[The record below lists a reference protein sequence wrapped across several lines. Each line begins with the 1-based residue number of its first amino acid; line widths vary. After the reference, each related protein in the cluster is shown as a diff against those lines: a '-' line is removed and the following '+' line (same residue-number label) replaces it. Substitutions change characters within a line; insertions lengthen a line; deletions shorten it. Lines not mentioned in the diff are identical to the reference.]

1 MSPSES
7 RWPTA
12 FVRLLLAV
20 TLPVAFLAG
29 CAQVPVSR
37 LSAPEREQV
46 LGLRQ
51 TIDGA
56 IAETAETAQAAM
68 PAAQTGT
75 TEDITV
81 PGPAGPIRCRIYRP
95 AQSAAPGTI
104 LFIHGG
110 AWIAGSIDSH
120 DPMARAI
127 CAATGVNLISV
138 DYSRAPE
145 AMFPSQLEELRS
157 VRRWIAREGARS
169 GLSAS
174 PLALCGDSAGGNMAA
189 VLAREAANG
198 SVALVAL
205 INPVVDMTFASV
217 QDAETRFF
225 SELMIKSYV
234 PAGVDVRDP
243 ALSPLLSAVPAM
255 HPATFIAIGDQ
266 DPWRAEQDQYALK
279 LRAAG
284 VRVEVFRSAT
294 GHLGPEGAAATENAM
309 PTIRAVGEAIKRAF
323 DARS

>member
-1 MSPSES
+1 
-7 RWPTA
+7 
-12 FVRLLLAV
+12 
-20 TLPVAFLAG
+20 
-29 CAQVPVSR
+29 
-37 LSAPEREQV
+37 
-46 LGLRQ
+46 
-51 TIDGA
+51 
-56 IAETAETAQAAM
+56 
-68 PAAQTGT
+68 
-75 TEDITV
+75 
-81 PGPAGPIRCRIYRP
+81 
-95 AQSAAPGTI
+95 
-104 LFIHGG
+104 
-110 AWIAGSIDSH
+110 
-120 DPMARAI
+120 
-127 CAATGVNLISV
+127 
-138 DYSRAPE
+138 
-145 AMFPSQLEELRS
+145 
-157 VRRWIAREGARS
+157 
-169 GLSAS
+169 
-174 PLALCGDSAGGNMAA
+174 MAA